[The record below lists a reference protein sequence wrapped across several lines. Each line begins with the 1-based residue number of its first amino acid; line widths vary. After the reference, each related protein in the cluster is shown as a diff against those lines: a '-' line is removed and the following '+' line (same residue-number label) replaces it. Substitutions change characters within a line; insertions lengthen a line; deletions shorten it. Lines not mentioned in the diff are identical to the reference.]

1 MKGYCISEYP
11 PSPRAPWLQKL
22 QDSGFKPIID
32 QLQQTTQKL
41 TNTTTTGPA
50 IAVTS
55 RRLHDMNVMG
65 WAAIATMIP
74 TIGQLISIGVGLP
87 AGNAGDNKYGPNPLG
102 PKS

>member
-1 MKGYCISEYP
+1 M
-11 PSPRAPWLQKL
+11 
-22 QDSGFKPIID
+22 
-32 QLQQTTQKL
+32 QQTTQKL

-55 RRLHDMNVMG
+55 RRLHDMNVTG

-87 AGNAGDNKYGPNPLG
+87 GGTAGDNKYGPQSAGAEIVN
-102 PKS
+102 